1 MMRRRYVLA
10 AALLTAASV
19 VSTPVSAVAGEPTQD
34 GRHCV
39 LVVIG
44 QHDSG
49 ELIMADAECFGT
61 FAEAVTAAS
70 GGTVK
75 APVSATPESFLA
87 GGGGVLMSTFTLGIH
102 YDGYS
107 GSGTSYTVVGSSCTG
122 GYWNT
127 PSSFDNKTSSS
138 YGGCYKLR
146 HYDNANRGGASLS
159 TYGSG
164 STHNLYSFNNRT
176 ESVQYLP

>member
-1 MMRRRYVLA
+1 MMRRTYVFAAGLLA
-10 AALLTAASV
+10 AASV
-19 VSTPVSAVAGEPTQD
+19 VAIPVSAVAKEAVPEGQ
-34 GRHCV
+34 HCV

-61 FAEAVTAAS
+61 FAEAVTDAS

-87 GGGGVLMSTFTLGIH
+87 GGGGMLMSTFTLGIH
-102 YDGYS
+102 YDGYNR
-107 GSGTSYTVVGSSCTG
+107 SGTSYTIVGSSCTG
-122 GYWNT
+122 GWWNT

-138 YGGCYKLR
+138 YNGCYKLR
-146 HYDNANRGGASLS
+146 HYNSPNLGGSSYS

-164 STHNLYSFNNRT
+164 STHNLYSFNNKT